1 MVIEYARNKA
11 GIEGATSS
19 EFEPGA
25 KHPVIATM
33 AEQVD
38 VLAAGDMGGTMR
50 LGLYEAALLPGS
62 QVANVYGATTAT
74 ERHRH
79 RYEVNNHYRDQIA
92 DAGLVFSGTSPDGHL
107 VEYVELP
114 KEVHPYYVSTQA
126 HPEFKSRPT
135 KPNPLFHG
143 LIQAA
148 LERQKQQK
156 LFDEE

>member
-11 GIEGATSS
+11 GIAGATSS

-62 QVANVYGATTAT
+62 QVAKVYGSTSAT

-79 RYEVNNHYRDQIA
+79 RYEVNNNYRQQIA